1 VAGGTRHPVID
12 SVGTIP
18 LGVPL
23 DLPRAPVALALAG
36 HTSGHTAYVLPSV
49 GAIALGD
56 ALVTGHPT
64 SARTGPQLLLDFFHH
79 DPARVRETLRD
90 LAAVQA
96 DQLLP
101 GHGQHLELPLGRAI
115 EQALRD

>member
-1 VAGGTRHPVID
+1 VA
-12 SVGTIP
+12 
-18 LGVPL
+18 L

-36 HTSGHTAYVLPSV
+36 HTSGHTAYVLPGV

-64 SARTGPQLLLDFFHH
+64 SARTGPQLLLDFFHN

-90 LAAVQA
+90 LAAVEA

-101 GHGQHLELPLGRAI
+101 GHGEHLQQPLGRAV
-115 EQALRD
+115 EQALK